1 MHSSEDNLDVAH
13 HISRVAHRTG
23 VQELLDEPGFRRMR
37 VQCSFSNVPLVNRR
51 SLVAYVKFFSK
62 IENFNILHM

>member
-1 MHSSEDNLDVAH
+1 MHSSKDNLD
-13 HISRVAHRTG
+13 VAHRTG

-37 VQCSFSNVPLVNRR
+37 VQCSFSNVPLLVNRR